1 MNTTKALG
9 DRGEAAAA
17 QYLRKRGCQLLASQ
31 WRCRYGELDLV
42 ARDRDGTI
50 CFVEVKLRSGSF
62 AGLPR
67 EAVDRRKRNGSGPQR
82 PAISVSTTWTLPPG
96 SMWRRFI
103 RMGFTAPSGWNI
115 WKMRFEKQSEGE
127 SDMKYYST
135 RDAAVR
141 MDAAEAIKMGLSR
154 DGGLLTP
161 CEIPQIDRAFLESLV
176 NVRYQ
181 ERAAK
186 VMGLYLTDYTYEE
199 LSGFAENAYGPEKF
213 DCDAVAPV
221 RTVDETTHC
230 LELWHGPT
238 SAFKDMALQMLPQ
251 LLSAAL
257 RKTGESKTVCI
268 LVATSGDTGKAA
280 MEGFADVPQTKIL
293 VFYPKDGVS
302 KVQETQ
308 MVTQDGANVGVCAV
322 EGNFDDAQAG
332 VKRIFSDEAI
342 RATLADRGY
351 FLSSA
356 NSINWGRI
364 LPQVVYYISAYCDL
378 VRDGKLSMGDKVNFC
393 VPTGNF
399 GDILAA
405 YYAKRMGLPVGKLI
419 CASNCNDVLTDFLR
433 TGVYDKNRPFHTTMS
448 PSMDILV
455 SSNLE
460 RLLFDLSGE
469 NDAEVKGYMDALA
482 KTGKYEVSDAIKAAL
497 ADQFWGGFCGEAGT
511 SAAIAKYYKENGYL
525 IDTHTAVAA
534 NVMEQ
539 YRKATGDK
547 TVTVFVSTAS
557 PYKFCDH
564 VLRAIGETPAGDG
577 VELLD
582 QLHETTGTAIPRR
595 LAALKGKARRFD
607 LTCEKPGMDSVV
619 LEFLK

>member
-1 MNTTKALG
+1 
-9 DRGEAAAA
+9 
-17 QYLRKRGCQLLASQ
+17 
-31 WRCRYGELDLV
+31 
-42 ARDRDGTI
+42 
-50 CFVEVKLRSGSF
+50 
-62 AGLPR
+62 
-67 EAVDRRKRNGSGPQR
+67 
-82 PAISVSTTWTLPPG
+82 
-96 SMWRRFI
+96 
-103 RMGFTAPSGWNI
+103 
-115 WKMRFEKQSEGE
+115 
-127 SDMKYYST
+127 MKYYST
-135 RDAAVR
+135 RDKAVR
-141 MDAAEAIKMGLSR
+141 MESAEAIKMGLSR

-161 CEIPQIDRAFLESLV
+161 ESIPQIDEAFLNGLV
-176 NVRYQ
+176 NARYQ

-199 LSGFAENAYGPEKF
+199 LLGFAENAYGPDKF
-213 DCDAVAPV
+213 DTSAVAPV
-221 RTVDETTHC
+221 HKVDDSTHC

-257 RKTGESKTVCI
+257 RKTGEDKTVCI

-280 MEGFADVPQTKIL
+280 MEGFADVPQTKIM

-322 EGNFDDAQAG
+322 VGNFDDAQAG
-332 VKRIFSDEAI
+332 VKRIFSDEKM
-342 RATLADRGY
+342 RATLAERGY

-378 VRDGKLSMGDKVNFC
+378 VRDGEIKMGGKVNFC

-433 TGVYDKNRPFHTTMS
+433 TGVYDRNRPFHTTMS

-469 NDAEVKGYMDALA
+469 NDAEVRGYMEALA
-482 KTGKYEVSDAIKAAL
+482 KDGKYEVSDAIKARL
-497 ADQFWGGFCGEAGT
+497 AEEYWGGFCDEDGT
-511 SAAIAKYYKENGYL
+511 AATIAEYYKEKGYR

-534 NVMEQ
+534 NVMAQ
-539 YRKATGDK
+539 YRKATGDE

-557 PYKFCDH
+557 PYKFCNH
-564 VLRAIGETPAGDG
+564 VLTAIGETPAGDG

-582 QLHETTGTAIPRR
+582 QLSSVSGVTVPRR
-595 LAALKGKARRFD
+595 LAALKGKERRFD
-607 LTCEKPGMDSVV
+607 MTAEKQNMDNVV
-619 LEFLK
+619 LDFLKK

>member
-1 MNTTKALG
+1 
-9 DRGEAAAA
+9 
-17 QYLRKRGCQLLASQ
+17 
-31 WRCRYGELDLV
+31 
-42 ARDRDGTI
+42 
-50 CFVEVKLRSGSF
+50 
-62 AGLPR
+62 
-67 EAVDRRKRNGSGPQR
+67 
-82 PAISVSTTWTLPPG
+82 
-96 SMWRRFI
+96 
-103 RMGFTAPSGWNI
+103 
-115 WKMRFEKQSEGE
+115 
-127 SDMKYYST
+127 MKYLST
-135 RDAAVR
+135 RDRSVR
-141 MDAAEAIKMGLSR
+141 LDAAEAIEMGLSR

-161 CEIPQIDRAFLESLV
+161 CEIPQIDEAFLNSLV
-176 NVRYQ
+176 RVRYQ

-186 VMGLYLTDYTYEE
+186 VMALYLTDYTEAE
-199 LSGFAENAYGPEKF
+199 LLTFAENAYGPEKF
-213 DCDAVAPV
+213 DTDAVAPV
-221 RTVDETTHC
+221 RTLDETTHC

-257 RKTGESKTVCI
+257 RKTGEDKTVCI

-280 MEGFADVPQTKIL
+280 MEGFADVPQTKIM

-302 KVQETQ
+302 RVQETQ
-308 MVTQDGANVGVCAV
+308 MVTQDGENVGVCAV
-322 EGNFDDAQAG
+322 VGNFDDAQAG
-332 VKRIFSDEAI
+332 VKRIFSDAAI
-342 RATLADRGY
+342 RETLAQRGY

-378 VRDGKLSMGDKVNFC
+378 VRDGRIVMGDKVNFC

-433 TGVYDKNRPFHTTMS
+433 TGVYDRNRPFHTTMS
-448 PSMDILV
+448 PSMDILI

-469 NDAEVKGYMDALA
+469 NDAEVRRYMDALA
-482 KTGKYEVSDAIKAAL
+482 QSGRYEVSDAIKKAL
-497 ADQFWGGFCGEAGT
+497 AEQYWGGFCDEAGT
-511 SAAIAKYYKENGYL
+511 TAAIAKYYKDYGYL

-534 NVMEQ
+534 SVMEQ
-539 YRKATGDK
+539 YRAASGDK
-547 TVTVFVSTAS
+547 TPTVFVSTAS
-557 PYKFCDH
+557 PYKFCDS
-564 VLRAIGETPAGDG
+564 VLTAIGQTPAGDG

-582 QLHETTGTAIPRR
+582 QLHDVTGTAVPRR

-619 LEFLK
+619 LDFLK

>member
-1 MNTTKALG
+1 
-9 DRGEAAAA
+9 
-17 QYLRKRGCQLLASQ
+17 
-31 WRCRYGELDLV
+31 
-42 ARDRDGTI
+42 
-50 CFVEVKLRSGSF
+50 
-62 AGLPR
+62 
-67 EAVDRRKRNGSGPQR
+67 
-82 PAISVSTTWTLPPG
+82 
-96 SMWRRFI
+96 
-103 RMGFTAPSGWNI
+103 
-115 WKMRFEKQSEGE
+115 
-127 SDMKYYST
+127 MKYLST
-135 RDAAVR
+135 RDRSLRYAS
-141 MDAAEAIKMGLSR
+141 AEAVKMGLSR

-161 CEIPQIDRAFLESLV
+161 TEIPRIDRTFLEGLLTAS
-176 NVRYQ
+176 YQ

-186 VMGLYLTDYTYEE
+186 VMALYLTDYTEEE
-199 LSGFAENAYGPEKF
+199 LMAFAHNAYGPDKF
-213 DCDAVAPV
+213 DTAAVAPV
-221 RTVDETTHC
+221 RTLDETTHC

-257 RKTGESKTVCI
+257 RKTGEPKTACI

-302 KVQETQ
+302 QVQETQ
-308 MVTQDGANVGVCAV
+308 MLTQDGANVGVCAV
-322 EGNFDDAQAG
+322 VGNFDDAQAG
-332 VKRIFSDEAI
+332 VKRIFSDVSI
-342 RATLADRGY
+342 RETLAERGY

-378 VRDGKLSMGDKVNFC
+378 VREGKLTMGQEVNFC

-405 YYAKRMGLPVGKLI
+405 YYAKRMGLPVHMLI
-419 CASNCNDVLTDFLR
+419 CASNRNDVLTDFLR
-433 TGVYDKNRPFHTTMS
+433 TGVYDRNRPFHTTMS

-460 RLLFDLSGE
+460 RLLFDLSGQ
-469 NDAEVKGYMDALA
+469 NDAEVRGYMEALA
-482 KTGKYEVSDAIKAAL
+482 RDGRYEVSDAIKAAL
-497 ADQFWGGFCGEAGT
+497 KAQYWGGFCGEEDT
-511 SAAIAKYYKENGYL
+511 AATIGRYYQDYGYL

-539 YRKATGDK
+539 YRAATGDK
-547 TVTVFVSTAS
+547 TVTVFASTAS

-564 VLRAIGETPAGDG
+564 VLSAIGQTPAGKG
-577 VELLD
+577 LELLD
-582 QLHETTGTAIPRR
+582 QLHDVTGTPVPRR

-607 LTCEKPGMDSVV
+607 LTCEKAGMDGVV
-619 LEFLK
+619 LDFLK

>member
-1 MNTTKALG
+1 
-9 DRGEAAAA
+9 
-17 QYLRKRGCQLLASQ
+17 
-31 WRCRYGELDLV
+31 
-42 ARDRDGTI
+42 
-50 CFVEVKLRSGSF
+50 
-62 AGLPR
+62 
-67 EAVDRRKRNGSGPQR
+67 
-82 PAISVSTTWTLPPG
+82 
-96 SMWRRFI
+96 
-103 RMGFTAPSGWNI
+103 
-115 WKMRFEKQSEGE
+115 
-127 SDMKYYST
+127 MKYYST
-135 RDAAVR
+135 RDKALR
-141 MDAAEAIKMGLSR
+141 ISAAEAVKMGLSR

-161 CEIPQIDRAFLESLV
+161 ESIPQIDEAFLGSLV
-176 NVRYQ
+176 NARYQ
-181 ERAAK
+181 ERAAR
-186 VMGLYLTDYTYEE
+186 VMGLYLTDYTGDE
-199 LSGFAENAYGPEKF
+199 LLAFAENAYGPDKF
-213 DCDAVAPV
+213 DTAAVAPV
-221 RTVDETTHC
+221 RKVDGKTHC

-257 RKTGESKTVCI
+257 RKTGEDKTVCI

-302 KVQETQ
+302 AVQEAQ

-322 EGNFDDAQAG
+322 VGNFDDAQAG

-342 RATLADRGY
+342 RATLAGRGF

-378 VRDGKLSMGDKVNFC
+378 LRDKEIAMGDKVNFC

-405 YYAKRMGLPVGKLI
+405 YYAKCMGLPVGKLI

-433 TGVYDKNRPFHTTMS
+433 TGVYDRNRPFHTTMS

-469 NDAEVKGYMDALA
+469 NDEEVKGYMAALA
-482 KTGKYEVSDAIKAAL
+482 KDGRYEVSDAIKAAL
-497 ADQFWGGFCGEAGT
+497 AEQYWGGFCGEEGT
-511 SAAIAKYYKENGYL
+511 AATIARFYKEHGYL

-539 YRKATGDK
+539 YRTATGDE

-557 PYKFCDH
+557 PYKFCNH
-564 VLRAIGETPAGDG
+564 VLTAIGETPAGGG

-582 QLHETTGTAIPRR
+582 QLNAVSGVAVPRR

-607 LTCEKPGMDSVV
+607 LTAEKADMDNVV
-619 LEFLK
+619 LDFLK

>member
-1 MNTTKALG
+1 
-9 DRGEAAAA
+9 
-17 QYLRKRGCQLLASQ
+17 
-31 WRCRYGELDLV
+31 
-42 ARDRDGTI
+42 
-50 CFVEVKLRSGSF
+50 
-62 AGLPR
+62 
-67 EAVDRRKRNGSGPQR
+67 
-82 PAISVSTTWTLPPG
+82 
-96 SMWRRFI
+96 
-103 RMGFTAPSGWNI
+103 
-115 WKMRFEKQSEGE
+115 
-127 SDMKYYST
+127 MKYLST
-135 RDAAVR
+135 RDRSVR
-141 MDAAEAIKMGLSR
+141 LDAAEAIEMGLSR

-161 CEIPQIDRAFLESLV
+161 CEIPQIDEAFLNSLV
-176 NVRYQ
+176 HVRYQ

-186 VMGLYLTDYTYEE
+186 VMALYLTDYTEEE
-199 LSGFAENAYGPEKF
+199 LLTFAENAYGPEKY
-213 DCDAVAPV
+213 DTQAVAPV
-221 RTVDETTHC
+221 RTLDETTHC

-257 RKTGESKTVCI
+257 KKTGEEKTVCI

-280 MEGFADVPQTKIL
+280 MEGFADVPQTKIM

-308 MVTQDGANVGVCAV
+308 MVTQDGENVGVCAV
-322 EGNFDDAQAG
+322 VGNFDDAQAG
-332 VKRIFSDEAI
+332 VKRIFSDAALRE
-342 RATLADRGY
+342 TLAERGY

-378 VRDGKLSMGDKVNFC
+378 VRDGRLVMGDKVNFC

-405 YYAKRMGLPVGKLI
+405 YYAKRMGLPVGRLI

-433 TGVYDKNRPFHTTMS
+433 TGVYDRNRPFHTTMS
-448 PSMDILV
+448 PSMDILI

-469 NDAEVKGYMDALA
+469 NDAEVRGYMEALSQ
-482 KTGKYEVSDAIKAAL
+482 TGRYEVSDAIKAAL
-497 ADQFWGGFCGEAGT
+497 NEQYWGGFCDEAGT
-511 SAAIAKYYKENGYL
+511 SAAIAKYYRDYGYL

-539 YRKATGDK
+539 YRAASGDK
-547 TVTVFVSTAS
+547 TATVFVSTAS
-557 PYKFCDH
+557 PYKFCDS
-564 VLRAIGETPAGDG
+564 VLTAIGETPAGDG

-582 QLHETTGTAIPRR
+582 QLHDKTGVAVPRR

-607 LTCEKPGMDSVV
+607 LTCEKPGMDAVV
-619 LEFLK
+619 LDFLK